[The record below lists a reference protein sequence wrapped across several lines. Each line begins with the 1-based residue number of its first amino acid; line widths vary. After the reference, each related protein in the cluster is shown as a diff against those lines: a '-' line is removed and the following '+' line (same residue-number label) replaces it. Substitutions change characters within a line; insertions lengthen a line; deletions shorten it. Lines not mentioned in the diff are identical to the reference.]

1 MMRAVALALSAFAF
15 TFCIAV
21 PRAGAAEA
29 TTATIAGVVTD
40 TAGGPVRGAH
50 VAAASP
56 SGRYQTTTDERGAF
70 RLLGL
75 ALDTYTVSVEARGY
89 EAAVQPGITAQPA
102 FVQRLAVRLNPT
114 IATIGRIA
122 SRIDAIDVGSATE
135 RFVVAGDAT
144 RPTENASGLAAY
156 TGGTVQGAAASVPGV
171 DLDTFGNAIVRGGK
185 VDDTVFDFD
194 SVPMPQ
200 GLIAEPGGNIVGA
213 QLGLTGVSATV
224 VTLAGFSNQGDNAL
238 GGVVDLVPLAGLY
251 PARSTIQL
259 SDGAGALAQ
268 SFAWHS
274 QWATPDL
281 RWRYA
286 AAATLSSEYL
296 AYGDGRTF
304 YPSEAA
310 TYGLSLQTRGTASFM
325 GNVHFQATPKDDL
338 SFVALSG
345 ESSYQQYAS
354 PYPGETYG
362 AFDGRFTPFP
372 GETNP
377 NAPVNAASGVRGTYD
392 VLKAQWLHSGD
403 HATVRVQVYQS
414 QFGST
419 AGGPFWDDLSFPDG
433 IISLAATQGGRESGL
448 SFDVDQ
454 FASDRHH
461 LLFGAE
467 YRVNNSFLYQVVPTA
482 DETIA
487 SNPTLFS
494 NLAYAGDTWTLAQ
507 RIDLAATARFART
520 YIVPS
525 DGSPYT
531 VAAVDP
537 HAALVYRLGTS
548 YSLRVA
554 FDHTTVAPKPLEV
567 DRTDSANPA
576 PFVPL
581 AAETTNDL
589 TYAFEGGG
597 RTKFRLAYYDE
608 SEKNRIDVLP
618 VNFRSAVAA
627 DENPTGVGVPT
638 NAGALIAHGLDLWLQ
653 NGGLAL
659 KVDTIRGYS
668 SSASQFAYNGLNAAA
683 VAAGHLFPLGYVP
696 DVTATLS
703 YEFGFAK
710 KRVRIT
716 PALSYESGYPY
727 GNGTMIYE
735 FDPVTNKPVAVP
747 NDNFVNP
754 GYNYYFLTN
763 PALPFNATTNPY
775 IGSLGTPEGPD
786 PNSLRS
792 PGQLLV
798 SVLVE
803 GDITPRLTAALD
815 VLNLFA
821 TSTPTALQG
830 NPYLIGPPGYR
841 GNNPLYAAAYQNA
854 ANFAQPYT
862 LGNGVP
868 TNDGVTQ
875 AVPWQ
880 YGTGGYV
887 PQGYPLART
896 FQFSLRYRF

>member
-1 MMRAVALALSAFAF
+1 VRLRALGLAAFAF
-15 TFCIAV
+15 VLCTLAT
-21 PRAGAAEA
+21 RADAAES
-29 TTATIAGVVTD
+29 TTGTIAGSVS
-40 TAGGPVRGAH
+40 GPSGIAVNGAR

-56 SGRYQTTTDERGAF
+56 SGTYQTVTDARGTF
-70 RLLGL
+70 RLVGVTP
-75 ALDTYTVSVEARGY
+75 DTYTISVEARGY
-89 EAAVQPGITAQPA
+89 QTAVQAGITAQPA
-102 FVQRLAVRLNPT
+102 LVARLTVRLIPT
-114 IATIGRIA
+114 VATIGSVS
-122 SRIDAIDVGSATE
+122 SRIEAVDVGATSE
-135 RFVVAGDAT
+135 RFVASGDLA
-144 RPTENASGLAAY
+144 RPTENSSGLAAY
-156 TGGTVQGAAASVPGV
+156 TGSTVQGVVAAVPGV
-171 DLDTFGNAIVRGGK
+171 GIDTFGNAIVRGGK
-185 VDDTVFDFD
+185 VDDTAFSFD
-194 SVPMPQ
+194 SVPIPQ

-213 QLGLTGVSATV
+213 QLGMTGVSATV

-238 GGVVDLVPLAGLY
+238 GGVVDMVPLTGLY
-251 PARSTIQL
+251 PARSSITL
-259 SDGAGALAQ
+259 TDGAGALAQ
-268 SFAWHS
+268 GFAWQS

-296 AYGDGRTF
+296 SYGDGHTF

-325 GNVHFQATPKDDL
+325 GNVHFRLTPKDDL
-338 SFVALSG
+338 AFVALSG
-345 ESSYQQYAS
+345 EANYQQYAS

-362 AFDGRFTPFP
+362 AFDGAVTTFP

-377 NAPVNAASGVRGTYD
+377 NAPVNFASGLRGTYD
-392 VLKAQWLHSGD
+392 VLKAQWLHSGER
-403 HATVRVQVYQS
+403 ATTRVQLYQS

-419 AGGPFWDDLSFPDG
+419 AGGPFWDDLSFPDSV
-433 IISLAATQGGRESGL
+433 ISLAATQGGRETGL
-448 SFDVDQ
+448 TFDVDQ
-454 FASDRHH
+454 LAGDRHH

-482 DETIA
+482 DETIS

-494 NLAYAGDTWTLAQ
+494 NLAYAGDTWTVAPHV
-507 RIDLAATARFART
+507 DLAATARLTRT

-531 VAAVDP
+531 VAALDP
-537 HAALVYRLGTS
+537 HGALVYRFGPNLS
-548 YSLRVA
+548 ARIA

-581 AAETTNDL
+581 AAETTNNL
-589 TYAFEGGG
+589 TYAIEGGG

-627 DENPTGVGVPT
+627 GENPTGVGVPT
-638 NAGALIAHGLDLWLQ
+638 NAGSLIAHGLDLWLQ
-653 NGGLAL
+653 NGGLTFKA
-659 KVDTIRGYS
+659 DTIRGFS

-696 DVTATLS
+696 DFTATLS
-703 YEFGFAK
+703 YEVDFAK
-710 KRVRIT
+710 KRVRVT
-716 PALSYESGYPY
+716 PSLSYESGYPY
-727 GNGTMIYE
+727 GNGTMIYQ
-735 FDPVTNKPVAVP
+735 FDPVTNKPVQVP

-763 PALPFNATTNPY
+763 PSLPFNAATNPY

-798 SVLVE
+798 SLHIE
-803 GDITPRLTAALD
+803 GDITSRLTASLD

-830 NPYLIGPPGYR
+830 NPYLIGPPGYA
-841 GNNPLYAAAYQNA
+841 GNNPLYAAAYQGA
-854 ANFAQPYT
+854 AGFTQPYV

-880 YGTGGYV
+880 YGNAGYV

-896 FQFSLRYRF
+896 FQFSLKYRF

>member
-1 MMRAVALALSAFAF
+1 
-15 TFCIAV
+15 
-21 PRAGAAEA
+21 
-29 TTATIAGVVTD
+29 
-40 TAGGPVRGAH
+40 
-50 VAAASP
+50 
-56 SGRYQTTTDERGAF
+56 
-70 RLLGL
+70 
-75 ALDTYTVSVEARGY
+75 
-89 EAAVQPGITAQPA
+89 
-102 FVQRLAVRLNPT
+102 
-114 IATIGRIA
+114 
-122 SRIDAIDVGSATE
+122 
-135 RFVVAGDAT
+135 
-144 RPTENASGLAAY
+144 
-156 TGGTVQGAAASVPGV
+156 
-171 DLDTFGNAIVRGGK
+171 
-185 VDDTVFDFD
+185 
-194 SVPMPQ
+194 
-200 GLIAEPGGNIVGA
+200 
-213 QLGLTGVSATV
+213 
-224 VTLAGFSNQGDNAL
+224 
-238 GGVVDLVPLAGLY
+238 
-251 PARSTIQL
+251 
-259 SDGAGALAQ
+259 
-268 SFAWHS
+268 
-274 QWATPDL
+274 
-281 RWRYA
+281 
-286 AAATLSSEYL
+286 
-296 AYGDGRTF
+296 
-304 YPSEAA
+304 
-310 TYGLSLQTRGTASFM
+310 
-325 GNVHFQATPKDDL
+325 
-338 SFVALSG
+338 
-345 ESSYQQYAS
+345 
-354 PYPGETYG
+354 
-362 AFDGRFTPFP
+362 
-372 GETNP
+372 
-377 NAPVNAASGVRGTYD
+377 
-392 VLKAQWLHSGD
+392 
-403 HATVRVQVYQS
+403 
-414 QFGST
+414 
-419 AGGPFWDDLSFPDG
+419 
-433 IISLAATQGGRESGL
+433 
-448 SFDVDQ
+448 
-454 FASDRHH
+454 
-461 LLFGAE
+461 
-467 YRVNNSFLYQVVPTA
+467 
-482 DETIA
+482 
-487 SNPTLFS
+487 
-494 NLAYAGDTWTLAQ
+494 
-507 RIDLAATARFART
+507 
-520 YIVPS
+520 
-525 DGSPYT
+525 

-618 VNFRSAVAA
+618 VNFRSAVATG
-627 DENPTGVGVPT
+627 ENPTGVGVPT

>member
-1 MMRAVALALSAFAF
+1 MALGFFAF
-15 TFCIAV
+15 TFLLCTLV
-21 PRAGAAEA
+21 TRTDAAES
-29 TTATIAGVVTD
+29 TTGTIAGIVTGP
-40 TAGGPVRGAH
+40 GGAAVSGAQ
-50 VAAASP
+50 VEAASP
-56 SGRYQTTTDERGAF
+56 SGRYQTITDARGTF
-70 RLLGL
+70 RLLGV
-75 ALDTYTVSVEARGY
+75 ALDTYTISVEARGY
-89 EAAVQPGITAQPA
+89 ESVVQAGITAQPA
-102 FVQRLAVRLNPT
+102 IVGRLAVRLVPT
-114 IATIGRIA
+114 VATIGRVA
-122 SRIDAIDVGSATE
+122 SRIEPIDVGSASE
-135 RFVVAGDAT
+135 RFVVTGDAA

-156 TGGTVQGAAASVPGV
+156 TGGTVEGAVAAVPGV
-171 DLDTFGNAIVRGGK
+171 GIDTFGNAIVRGGK

-194 SVPMPQ
+194 SVPIPQ

-238 GGVVDLVPLAGLY
+238 GGVVDLVPLTGLY
-251 PARSTIQL
+251 PARSSITL
-259 SDGAGALAQ
+259 TDGAGALAEG
-268 SFAWHS
+268 FAWQS
-274 QWATPDL
+274 QWATSDL

-296 AYGDGRTF
+296 AYGDGNTF

-325 GNVHFQATPKDDL
+325 GNVHFRATPKDDL

-345 ESSYQQYAS
+345 EANYQQYAS

-362 AFDGRFTPFP
+362 AFNGGVTTFP

-377 NAPVNAASGVRGTYD
+377 NAPVNFASGLRGTYD
-392 VLKAQWLHSGD
+392 VLKAQWLHSGER
-403 HATVRVQVYQS
+403 ATTRVQLYQS

-433 IISLAATQGGRESGL
+433 VISLAATQGGRESGL

-461 LLFGAE
+461 VLYGAE
-467 YRVNNSFLYQVVPTA
+467 YRVNNSFLYQIVPTA
-482 DETIA
+482 DETIR

-494 NLAYAGDTWTLAQ
+494 NLAYAGDTWTLAPHF
-507 RIDLAATARFART
+507 DLTATARLMRT

-531 VAAVDP
+531 VAALDP
-537 HAALVYRLGTS
+537 HGALVYRFAPN
-548 YSLRVA
+548 YSVRVA

-567 DRTDSANPA
+567 DRTDTANPA

-581 AAETTNDL
+581 AAETTNNL
-589 TYAFEGGG
+589 TYAIEGGG

-618 VNFRSAVAA
+618 VNFRTAVAA
-627 DENPTGVGVPT
+627 GENPTGVGVPA
-638 NAGALIAHGLDLWLQ
+638 NAGSLIAHGVDLWLQ
-653 NGGLAL
+653 NGGLGL

-703 YEFGFAK
+703 YEFAFAK

-798 SVLVE
+798 SVHVE

>member
-1 MMRAVALALSAFAF
+1 MRALALGLRVF
-15 TFCIAV
+15 TFVLCALAL
-21 PRAGAAEA
+21 PANAAES
-29 TTATIAGVVTD
+29 TTATIAGIVTG
-40 TAGGPVRGAH
+40 AGGSAVSGAL
-50 VAAASP
+50 VAAAAP
-56 SGRYQTTTDERGAF
+56 SGRYQTITDARGAF
-70 RLLGL
+70 RLLGV
-75 ALDTYTVSVEARGY
+75 ALDTYTISVEARGY
-89 EAAVQPGITAQPA
+89 ASVVRAGITTQPA
-102 FVQRLAVRLNPT
+102 VVARLAVRLIPVLG
-114 IATIGRIA
+114 TIGRVS
-122 SRIDAIDVGSATE
+122 SRIEPIEVGSAAE
-135 RFVVAGDAT
+135 RFVVTGDAA
-144 RPTENASGLAAY
+144 RPVENGSGLAAY
-156 TGGTVQGAAASVPGV
+156 TGGTVEGAIASVPGV
-171 DLDTFGNAIVRGGK
+171 GLDTFGNAIVRGGK

-194 SVPMPQ
+194 SVPIPQ

-224 VTLAGFSNQGDNAL
+224 VTLAGFSNQADNAL
-238 GGVVDLVPLAGLY
+238 GGVVDLVPLTGLY
-251 PARSTIQL
+251 PARSSIALT
-259 SDGAGALAQ
+259 DGAGVLAQ
-268 SFAWHS
+268 GFAWQS

-296 AYGDGRTF
+296 AYGDGHTF

-325 GNVHFQATPKDDL
+325 GNVHFRATPKDDL
-338 SFVALSG
+338 SLVALSG
-345 ESSYQQYAS
+345 EANYQQYAS

-362 AFDGRFTPFP
+362 AFDGAVTGFP

-377 NAPVNAASGVRGTYD
+377 NAPVDFASGLRGTYD
-392 VLKAQWLHSGD
+392 VLKAQWLHSGE
-403 HATVRVQVYQS
+403 HSTTRVQLYQS
-414 QFGST
+414 QFGSA

-433 IISLAATQGGRESGL
+433 VISLASTQGGRESGL

-454 FASDRHH
+454 FAGDRHH
-461 LLFGAE
+461 VLYGAE
-467 YRVNNSFLYQVVPTA
+467 YRVNNSFLYQIVPTA
-482 DETIA
+482 DEAIA

-494 NLAYAGDTWTLAQ
+494 SLAYAGDTWSVAPHVELT
-507 RIDLAATARFART
+507 ATARSMRT

-531 VAAVDP
+531 VAALDP
-537 HAALVYRLGTS
+537 HGALVYRLGS
-548 YSLRVA
+548 NYSVRVA
-554 FDHTTVAPKPLEV
+554 FDHTTVAPKPLEA

-589 TYAFEGGG
+589 TYAIEGGG

-608 SEKNRIDVLP
+608 GEKNRIDVLP
-618 VNFRSAVAA
+618 VNFRSAVASGQSP
-627 DENPTGVGVPT
+627 NGVGVPT
-638 NAGALIAHGLDLWLQ
+638 NAGSLIAHGLDLWLK
-653 NGGLAL
+653 NGGLTFKA
-659 KVDTIRGYS
+659 DAIRGFS

-696 DVTATLS
+696 DFSASLS
-703 YEFGFAK
+703 YEFSFAK
-710 KRVRIT
+710 RRVRLT
-716 PALSYESGYPY
+716 PALSYQSGYPY
-727 GNGTMIYE
+727 GNGTMIYQ
-735 FDPVTNKPVAVP
+735 FDPVTGKPVQVP

-763 PALPFNATTNPY
+763 PALPFNPTTNPY

-792 PGQLLV
+792 PGQLLA
-798 SVLVE
+798 SVHVE
-803 GDITPRLTAALD
+803 GDITARLTASLD

-830 NPYLIGPPGYR
+830 NPYLIGPPGYA
-841 GNNPLYAAAYQNA
+841 GNAPLYAAAYQNA
-854 ANFAQPYT
+854 AGFAQPYV

-875 AVPWQ
+875 ALPWR
-880 YGTGGYV
+880 YGSAGYV